1 MRCNAA
7 CDVGG
12 GHSVAAATAGPAKVA
27 SVERFVWSR
36 DCGTAAAEAC
46 DRSYNTDHFFKKIK
60 PNPDKTSIKKR
71 QYYYGNSQGTLYSI
85 ILITGPELR
94 AF

>member
-1 MRCNAA
+1 MMRCNAA

-36 DCGTAAAEAC
+36 DCGTAAAVEAC
-46 DRSYNTDHFFKKIK
+46 DPVT
-60 PNPDKTSIKKR
+60 
-71 QYYYGNSQGTLYSI
+71 
-85 ILITGPELR
+85 
-94 AF
+94 